1 VEEFLK
7 EWGSW
12 SYLIIIAWTFLEGET
27 VVIVAGI
34 LASQGLLDVWI
45 VFLSALGGSF
55 TGDQMYYYIGRRYGT
70 PLLDRWPTMRSKIDW
85 AFRLLRKYETIFIL
99 SFRFIYGVRNISP
112 FVIGISGVPRLRYFI
127 LNLLAAVIWAT
138 SFSFGGYYL
147 GHAMESYLGEYKY
160 HALAGFVGAAAA
172 FGLYSWMRNRRQIR
186 NLGEKQDAANA
197 DAKAASAELA
207 ESQTVASE

>member
-1 VEEFLK
+1 MEEFLK